1 MAIYPFYNL
10 FYQAIRTATS
20 ANTPSIL
27 TSSALTSSAL
37 TSSAILITALLTTS
51 CSQLY
56 QVSAGELPTASSAP
70 AAANTPP
77 AAPTVPKGVS
87 TNYDIYH
94 SKTLEVPAGTSVPA
108 ISVRI
113 EPDPVQGWNLYVGTA
128 NFTFTPENVNGES
141 SPTEGHGQLYINEK
155 PMQRIYGT
163 WTHLLDLPAG
173 KNTIRVT
180 LNANGFE
187 TLTTQGKP
195 IEETTTIEVYKPTQL
210 APPN

>member
-1 MAIYPFYNL
+1 MAIYPFCNL
-10 FYQAIRTATS
+10 FCRPAYRAIRTATL
-20 ANTPSIL
+20 ANTSWI
-27 TSSALTSSAL
+27 L
-37 TSSAILITALLTTS
+37 TSSAILSSALLTTG

-56 QVSAGELPTASSAP
+56 QVRAGEIPADSSAP
-70 AAANTPP
+70 AVSNAQAAAP
-77 AAPTVPKGVS
+77 AAPTASNGVS

-108 ISVRI
+108 ISVRV

-173 KNTIRVT
+173 KNTLRVT

-195 IEETTTIEVYKPTQL
+195 VEETTTIEVYKP
-210 APPN
+210 APPAPPAPLN

>member
-1 MAIYPFYNL
+1 MAIYPFCSL
-10 FYQAIRTATS
+10 FYSSFCRPAYRVIRTATL
-20 ANTPSIL
+20 ANTQSIL
-27 TSSALTSSAL
+27 TG
-37 TSSAILITALLTTS
+37 SAILATALLTTS

-56 QVSAGELPTASSAP
+56 QVRAGEIPTASSAP
-70 AAANTPP
+70 AADNTQ
-77 AAPTVPKGVS
+77 PTAPKGVS

-94 SKTLEVPAGTSVPA
+94 SKTLEVPAGTPVPA

-128 NFTFTPENVNGES
+128 NFTFTPSSVSGES

-163 WTHLLDLPAG
+163 WTHLTDLPAG
-173 KNTIRVT
+173 ENTIRVT

-187 TLTTQGKP
+187 TLTTQGTP
-195 IEETTTIEVYKPTQL
+195 IEETTTIEVYQPAQP